1 MKKIA
6 DKAKNKKD
14 ERGAVTVIIAVTLGA
29 LLAVSALAID
39 AGMLYQERRQ
49 MQTAVDAAALA
60 AAHEMAEGRTSSAEA
75 VARDYV
81 AKNTKSGAAS
91 VTVTFPSATQVR
103 VSATISRDLF
113 FARSFG
119 SKKASLAAV
128 ATAGYGPAGSL
139 SDLAPFLV
147 PAQYIPPHIGSG
159 NRFSFE
165 LGNDRPLPATG
176 GQGGYFWLCNYSG
189 SGTGTSTYAD
199 WIVNGYPGEV
209 SIGSVV
215 NGTGVKDALKNA
227 ITERINENPSIIMP
241 VYDSTENMG
250 ANGEYHVVGFAEF
263 VITGFSFQGN
273 PKTISGYFTNGR
285 VAVSAGGGGTPGADF
300 GIRTVWLV
308 D

>member
-1 MKKIA
+1 MTTNASPEKIKKS
-6 DKAKNKKD
+6 
-14 ERGAVTVIIAVTLGA
+14 EHGAVTIIVAVTLGA
-29 LLAVSALAID
+29 LLAVAALAID

-60 AAHEMAEGRTSSAEA
+60 AAHEMAEGRASSAES

-81 AKNTKSGAAS
+81 AKNTPSGTAS
-91 VTVTFPSATQVR
+91 VTVTYPSQTQVR
-103 VSATISRDLF
+103 VSAGTSRDLF

-119 SKKASLAAV
+119 AKKASLAAV

-139 SDLAPFLV
+139 SNLMPFIV
-147 PAQYIPPHIGSG
+147 PASAVAPHIGSSH
-159 NRFSFE
+159 NFSFQ
-165 LGNDRPLPATG
+165 LGEDRPTNGG
-176 GQGGYFWLCNYSG
+176 GQGGYFWLCDYEPHG
-189 SGTGTSTYAD
+189 GGTPKFAD
-199 WIVNGYPGEV
+199 WIIDGYPGEV
-209 SIGSVV
+209 SVGSVA
-215 NGTGVKDALKNA
+215 NGTGVKAALKSA
-227 ITERINENPSIIMP
+227 MSERIANNPSVIIP
-241 VYDSTENMG
+241 VFDSTEGMG

-285 VAVSAGGGGTPGADF
+285 VAVSAGGGGTPGADY